1 MSRREFGGLLAG
13 LIALLCGLLCALL
26 MGASLDGISEAS
38 RARILLDV
46 RLPEALAATGAGAA
60 LGLSGL
66 LFQLAL
72 RNTLADPYIM
82 GVAGGAAFGS
92 TAALLL
98 MGEAASSLV
107 LPARAAAAVA
117 SGMATLYVMR
127 KASGGRVA
135 ALLLGGVIA
144 NTAFAAGARL
154 LAALLSPGQTAQ
166 VTVFLLGYIPAP
178 PWWEPSILIAFASA
192 AVFWAVWRSPTLDL
206 LLIGDEEA
214 FSLGADV
221 RSERWRIMVL
231 GTLLAAAAV
240 TISGMIGFVGLLVP
254 HAARMLSG
262 HRHRT
267 LAPLSAILG
276 AALLLFAHAAS
287 KELAPWLLLPVGAYT
302 SILGAPAFI
311 WLMVRRNREMASGK
325 RSEAD

>member
-1 MSRREFGGLLAG
+1 MSRREAWGLFFGMLA
-13 LIALLCGLLCALL
+13 LACGLLCALL
-26 MGASLDGISEAS
+26 MGAPLGGVSEAS

-46 RLPEALAATGAGAA
+46 RLPEALAAAGVGAA

-82 GVAGGAAFGS
+82 GIAGGAAFGS

-98 MGEAASSLV
+98 LGQTAASLL
-107 LPARAAAAVA
+107 LPARAAAALV
-117 SGMATLYVMR
+117 SGIATLYAMR
-127 KASGGRVA
+127 KISGGKVA

-178 PWWEPSILIAFASA
+178 PSWEPSILIGATAVA
-192 AVFWAVWRSPTLDL
+192 AFWALWRSRTLDL
-206 LLIGDEEA
+206 MLLGDEEA
-214 FSLGADV
+214 YSLGADA
-221 RSERWRIMVL
+221 RAERWRVMVIA
-231 GTLLAAAAV
+231 TILAAAAV
-240 TISGMIGFVGLLVP
+240 TLSGMIGFVGLLVP
-254 HAARMLSG
+254 HAARIVSG

-267 LAPLSAILG
+267 LAPLSALLG

-302 SILGAPAFI
+302 SIIGAPAFI
-311 WLMVRRNREMASGK
+311 WLMVRRSREMAAG
-325 RSEAD
+325 RMREAD